1 MNRKRRGIKMKKKK
15 STILFLIS
23 VFVVGILAYS
33 GFQGLKI
40 GDYRFKPFTETI
52 NKGLDLQGGISVLE
66 EIQGEKVSDKDMST
80 TIELITMRTNKMGV
94 SETLVVQEGSNR
106 IRIEIPGKFDQK
118 EVLDTVA
125 KSGVLK
131 FVGPDDVTILTG
143 TEVKDASTSINQDNQ
158 PVINLELNES
168 GKEKF
173 AVATKKFLGQ
183 PITIFMDDVELTSP
197 TVNDIITDG
206 KAEISG
212 TYTLEEA
219 TRQAQI
225 IKSGALPVTL
235 KAVSVKTVGAT
246 LGKNALPL
254 SMKAG
259 AIGILFI
266 LLFMLLYYRAP
277 GIIADIS
284 LILYVV
290 LVLGT
295 FSALNVTLTLAGI
308 AAFLLTVGMAVD
320 ANVLIF
326 ERIKEELRTGKSI
339 KSAVDSGFH
348 KALSSILDA
357 NITTI
362 IAAVVLYSVGTGA
375 VKGFALTLMIGI
387 TLSVFTAFTSTRY
400 LLKLAVGMGL
410 LSKTSHFGVK
420 RDAAKSRKPFKIVEK
435 TKIWFAISLLI
446 IVIGMGAMAKNGLNL
461 GIDFKGGTKLDITM
475 NQAFIKADADK
486 IIDKSAKGEYTSK
499 TVDDGNDFE
508 VIVSDAL
515 SADEIATLQEEIK
528 AVYKSSEF
536 SQDYIGGSI
545 GSELKSKALIGLI
558 AATICMLVYIGIR
571 FEFKFGFAAVTAL
584 VHDILITLGVYA
596 IFSIP
601 VNSPFIA
608 AILTIVGYSINDT
621 IVVFDRIRENN
632 NGMRKSS
639 IEDITNTSI
648 TQTLARS
655 INTVATTLFTIV
667 AVYVFVP
674 AIRELSLPLIIGIL
688 VGCYSSIFIASPTW
702 VLLKKRRKKVSKKA
716 IA

>member
-1 MNRKRRGIKMKKKK
+1 MKKRK

-23 VFVVGILAYS
+23 VFVVGLLAFS
-33 GFQGLKI
+33 GFNGLKI

-52 NKGLDLQGGISVLE
+52 TKGLDLQGGISVLE
-66 EIQGEKVSDKDMST
+66 EIQGEKVSDEDMST

-94 SETLVVQEGSNR
+94 SETLVVQEGNNR
-106 IRIEIPGKFDQK
+106 IRIEIPGKFNQK

-131 FVGPDDVTILTG
+131 FVGPDKVTILTG
-143 TEVKDASTSINQDNQ
+143 TEVKDASTSINQNNQ
-158 PVINLELNES
+158 PVINLELNEA
-168 GKEKF
+168 GKKKF

-197 TVNDIITDG
+197 TVNDVITNG

-212 TYTLEEA
+212 KYTLEEA
-219 TRQAQI
+219 TRQSQI

-259 AIGILFI
+259 AVGILFI

-277 GIIADIS
+277 GIIADVS

-295 FSALNVTLTLAGI
+295 FSAINVTLTLAGI

-339 KSAVDSGFH
+339 RSAVDSGFH
-348 KALSSILDA
+348 KALSSILDS

-362 IAAVVLYSVGTGA
+362 IAAIVLYTVGTGA

-387 TLSVFTAFTSTRY
+387 TLSVFTAFTSTKY

-420 RDAAKSRKPFKIVEK
+420 RGAVSSHNMVKIVEK
-435 TKIWFAISLLI
+435 TKIWFSISLII
-446 IVIGMGAMAKNGLNL
+446 IVIGMGFMVKNGLNL
-461 GIDFKGGTKLDITM
+461 GIDFKGGTKININM
-475 NQAFIKADADK
+475 NQEFIKADVDK

-499 TVDDGNDFE
+499 TIDDGKDFE
-508 VIVSDAL
+508 VTIKSEAL
-515 SADEIATLQEEIK
+515 TADELATLQAEIK
-528 AVYKSSEF
+528 TVYKSSEF
-536 SQDYIGGSI
+536 SQDFIGGSI

-571 FEFKFGFAAVTAL
+571 FEFKFGLAAVTAL
-584 VHDILITLGVYA
+584 AHDILITLGVYA
-596 IFSIP
+596 IFNIP

-621 IVVFDRIRENN
+621 IVVFDRIRENQKV
-632 NGMRKSS
+632 MKKSS
-639 IEDITNTSI
+639 LEDITNTSI

-655 INTVATTLFTIV
+655 VNTVTTTLFTII

-702 VLLKKRRKKVSKKA
+702 VLFKKRSKKVSKKA

>member
-1 MNRKRRGIKMKKKK
+1 MKKKK